1 MADQP
6 QVKILDK
13 ALRVLMLF
21 TPEQPEWGVTA
32 IARSVDMPKSTV
44 HRILR
49 VFEQHG
55 FLTQDADTR
64 RFRLGLA
71 GIELGRRAQEGLEL
85 RRIALPV
92 MEQISALSG
101 ETVLLQV
108 LSPEGDQVVCIERV
122 QQRSGLRLILEVGAT
137 APDFHAVDLATGDS
151 VTLHQRYQGKV
162 TLVNIWATW
171 CEPCKI
177 EMPAMEQVYRA
188 LAPRGFAVAA
198 VSIDEGSPDDVRAF
212 GQQLGLS
219 FDLLQDRST
228 RIQQIYQTTGV
239 PESFLLNRQGVIVKR
254 IIGAHDWNSPANRA
268 LVERLLAEPGP

>member
-1 MADQP
+1 MSKQWIFIGLVVA
-6 QVKILDK
+6 
-13 ALRVLMLF
+13 
-21 TPEQPEWGVTA
+21 GVATGA
-32 IARSVDMPKSTV
+32 
-44 HRILR
+44 
-49 VFEQHG
+49 
-55 FLTQDADTR
+55 
-64 RFRLGLA
+64 
-71 GIELGRRAQEGLEL
+71 
-85 RRIALPV
+85 
-92 MEQISALSG
+92 
-101 ETVLLQV
+101 TVLT
-108 LSPEGDQVVCIERV
+108 RV
-122 QQRSGLRLILEVGAT
+122 GSEVAAVEVGAT

-151 VTLHQRYQGKV
+151 VTLHRRYRGKV

-268 LVERLLAEPGP
+268 LVERLLDQPGS